1 MEDEYREFVK
11 ENVFGVDTYS
21 GSLLNISRLSFDWGY
36 RELEMQENPDLNP
49 WALIF
54 SVDISGMVVQFGFK
68 HIESLL
74 LNLLSFKTLLKNIT
88 SSVKR
93 SAGKSSA
100 KKKPR
105 GTKIFKFNMEKC
117 SISYAGETS
126 VLETTIAD
134 PKRVNFGSQ
143 GGEVIIS
150 VSADGTPRKASILS
164 DLGHGKSM
172 KFSTSLVV
180 SHLTVCFDKEKES
193 TQIELQRAKSVFE
206 EYPEENKPSVKV
218 TLFDLQNAKVIKRS
232 GRLADFAMCIF
243 FSATDITLQWDLDV
257 YLALYESFA
266 RFKSMF
272 RNMNPKVSE
281 NKTNAESAEIKI
293 GVDKDSSVGKKE
305 SIIAVDVEVLNVTA
319 EVADG
324 VKAKLY
330 VQSIFTENA
339 KIGLLMEGLVLRF
352 NEARVLRS
360 TRLQISRIPFQK
372 GGLTNPMTDLTCKRD
387 WVIQGLDVY
396 VCMPFRLPLRAIQDA
411 IEDTIRG
418 MKLIIAAKTSLVY
431 PSKTQNPKKP
441 RSNSSNPWSVRFV
454 IRKLTAYIEEEPIQG
469 WLDEHY
475 HLMRKVACESDVR
488 LRFLDEVKS
497 GSGSSDLSRST
508 ETEAFDMADVDK
520 LKEEVHKKTFQS
532 YYSACQK
539 MVFSEGSGCRS
550 CSIGYQAGFRPS
562 LRRASLLSLCGT
574 ELDVTLMRIGGGDIE
589 MVDFIKGLDSA
600 AQEKNIPFS
609 RFYGS
614 DISVNAGSLVFQL
627 RDYTFPLFA
636 GTGGRCHGR
645 IVFAQQVCYFIL
657 IIVLHLIF

>member
-11 ENVFGVDTYS
+11 ENVFGVDAYS

-36 RELEMQENPDLNP
+36 REVQMQENPDLGP

-74 LNLLSFKTLLKNIT
+74 LNLLSFKTLFKNLS

-93 SAGKSSA
+93 SAGKNSA

-105 GTKIFKFNMEKC
+105 GTKIFKLNMEKC

-126 VLETTIAD
+126 VLETAIAD

-150 VSADGTPRKASILS
+150 VSADGTPRKANILS
-164 DLGHGKSM
+164 DLGRCKSM

-180 SHLTVCFDKEKES
+180 SHLTMCFDKEKES

-232 GRLADFAMCIF
+232 GRVAEFATCMF
-243 FSATDITLQWDLDV
+243 FSATDITVRWDLDV
-257 YLALYESFA
+257 YLELYESFA

-272 RNMNPKVSE
+272 RNMSPKISE
-281 NKTNAESAEIKI
+281 NKMNSESAEIKYS
-293 GVDKDSSVGKKE
+293 GLDKNSSVGKKE

-319 EVADG
+319 ELADG
-324 VKAKLY
+324 VEAKLY

-339 KIGLLMEGLVLRF
+339 KIGLLMEGLVLRL

-360 TRLQISRIPFQK
+360 TRLQISRIPFPK
-372 GGLTNPMTDLTCKRD
+372 GGSTNPMTDLTCKRD

-418 MKLIIAAKTSLVY
+418 MKLIIAAKTSLIH

-441 RSNSSNPWSVRFV
+441 RSSSSNPWSVRFM
-454 IRKLTAYIEEEPIQG
+454 IRKFTAYIEEEPIQG

-475 HLMRKVACESDVR
+475 HLIRKVTCESDVR
-488 LRFLDEVKS
+488 SRFLDEVKS
-497 GSGSSDLSRST
+497 GSGNSDLTGQT

-520 LKEEVHKKTFQS
+520 LKEEVLKKTFQS

-539 MVFSEGSGCRS
+539 MVLSEGSGCRS

-574 ELDVTLMRIGGGDIE
+574 ELDVTLTRIGGGNIE

-636 GTGGRCHGR
+636 GTGGKCQGR
-645 IVFAQQVCYFIL
+645 IVFAQQVYYF
-657 IIVLHLIF
+657 F